1 MKKILALL
9 LAVLMAVSFAACSDT
24 KETSSASS
32 SKNEETV
39 SSSSE
44 IKEAES
50 KTEEESKSESESETE
65 DERDMTTAV
74 QITGDEQTGE
84 LPEIEGPDKFVSLFL
99 KNPIDAYYLEEMEMA
114 SSVSMMLSV
123 TNNAMK
129 YWEAQVNATYSQ
141 LMVIFGEN
149 SEEFKDI
156 KAEQTAFI
164 NDLALATGEI
174 RENAEKELSGSM
186 VNIEISYRLM
196 LLYRGRAVELLCE
209 AYNLTSEVNIAIITE
224 AAG

>member
-9 LAVLMAVSFAACSDT
+9 LVVLMLSTLSACSQTEKNPAVSGGGN
-24 KETSSASS
+24 ETSVSNSEKEETE
-32 SKNEETV
+32 SKNN
-39 SSSSE
+39 
-44 IKEAES
+44 
-50 KTEEESKSESESETE
+50 EESKAESEIESET
-65 DERDMTTAV
+65 DMTTAV

-114 SSVSMMLSV
+114 PSVSVMLSV
-123 TNNAMK
+123 TNNTMK

-149 SEEFKDI
+149 SPEFKSI

-164 NDLALATGEI
+164 NDLTLATAEI
-174 RENAEKELSGSM
+174 KEKAEKELSGSM

-209 AYNLTSEVNIAIITE
+209 AYNLTSEVNVAIITD